1 MKENKNEV
9 CTMESDDDK
18 NSTST
23 GSETDGSV
31 TERCLF
37 ISSAAN
43 IRRRELHGQGR
54 YYQQEE
60 SVEIKKLE
68 RNYVPVRR

>member
-1 MKENKNEV
+1 MKEQENEV
-9 CTMESDDDK
+9 CTMESSDDRSSASEGDD
-18 NSTST
+18 TA

-31 TERCLF
+31 TERCVF

-54 YYQQEE
+54 Y
-60 SVEIKKLE
+60 
-68 RNYVPVRR
+68 